1 MSFKPPFL
9 KRYSHFHRKKNVKLN
24 YFGIYP
30 FYIFLL
36 GLLLKYYIEITL
48 ILNSQEVGIDIL
60 NLWIRKLRL
69 QGLE

>member
-1 MSFKPPFL
+1 M
-9 KRYSHFHRKKNVKLN
+9 
-24 YFGIYP
+24 YP

-36 GLLLKYYIEITL
+36 GLLLKYCIEITL